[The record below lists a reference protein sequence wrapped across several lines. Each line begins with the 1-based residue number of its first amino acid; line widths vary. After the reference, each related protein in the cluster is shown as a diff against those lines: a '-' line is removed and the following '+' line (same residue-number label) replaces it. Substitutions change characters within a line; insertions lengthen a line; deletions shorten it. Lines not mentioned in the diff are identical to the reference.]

1 MTWSLKRRRSCDWG
15 LSVDCEEAAPI
26 NGASGR
32 GEDCGRFDDGKGGE
46 GIVSIFWCELGP
58 LRNGFLI
65 GRDLFSGD
73 GARSMPFAPLFER
86 PPKTVPKRLR
96 PPKLLFGGGAGAV
109 KLLVLCVECNHK
121 HVPVPALEA
130 VEKGL
135 GLSSSLRTRSRGG
148 VRVGGEVAAAIG
160 AGVGSATE
168 LPVVALRLASLR
180 GTF

>member
-1 MTWSLKRRRSCDWG
+1 M
-15 LSVDCEEAAPI
+15 
-26 NGASGR
+26 
-32 GEDCGRFDDGKGGE
+32 
-46 GIVSIFWCELGP
+46 VSIFWCELGP

-73 GARSMPFAPLFER
+73 GGRSMPFAPLFER

-96 PPKLLFGGGAGAV
+96 PPKLLFDGGAGAGAV
-109 KLLVLCVECNHK
+109 TLSVLSLSCSQK

-135 GLSSSLRTRSRGG
+135 GLSSSRRIRSRDG
-148 VRVGGEVAAAIG
+148 VRVGGELAAGGIG
-160 AGVGSATE
+160 AGPGSAIE